1 MKTAIKK
8 PETRKNPH
16 TTIIATVQAPI
27 GRTFEYIAPIY
38 LPHIFPGTGPI
49 AGIAGTSVDAGW
61 NKAGLSRTIYFKDGT
76 TTKETMQKWN
86 APSNFAYKNEEFTAP
101 ALKYTAIR
109 VEGEWFF
116 TSLDENTTKIEWTYR
131 AIPKNFFARIFI
143 RYVLMRFITRMLQ
156 QAMDISKH
164 DLETGNLVGAQFPLA
179 AAPSVDQFAG
189 QYERSHSESEGIS
202 VAL

>member
-8 PETRKNPH
+8 TEVRRNPH
-16 TTIIATVQAPI
+16 TTIIATMQAPI
-27 GRTFEYIAPIY
+27 EQAFDYIAPIY

-61 NKAGLSRTIYFKDGT
+61 NKAGLSRTIYFTDGT
-76 TTKETMQKWN
+76 TTKETMLQWN
-86 APSNFAYKNEEFTAP
+86 APTHFAYKNEEFTSP

-116 TSLDENTTKIEWTYR
+116 TRLDDNTTKIEWTYR
-131 AIPKNFFARIFI
+131 AIPKNFLAKFFI

-156 QAMDISKH
+156 QAMDIAKH
-164 DLETGNLVGAQFPLA
+164 DLETGDLAGAQFP
-179 AAPSVDQFAG
+179 PVPVSTI
-189 QYERSHSESEGIS
+189 E
-202 VAL
+202 